1 MNRKKSFGHLLITYT
16 VILLLPV
23 MVMGVLLIFSYMKKL
38 EKNFETLNTKT
49 MEAAAVRMD
58 LLMEDV
64 LAVDYQ
70 LSLDAD
76 VHTLLTRQ
84 IDSNRER
91 VLLLQTIRKTVID
104 CLVNRDGVM
113 GAAIYSQ
120 TNELFIGNSAVYG
133 WQGLMERYFAKS
145 SYSVQEISKALA
157 EVRTAPVW
165 LTSEEY
171 LVYCSRITTPGHEKE
186 GRFLAAVQKGKLLS
200 AWAEVFGPSKV
211 ECAIVYRGQEVILK
225 TEGFEE
231 ELYRAAAHGS
241 KPEGGHL
248 VREYPSEKMGSLTYV
263 YMVDNEHFG
272 GDIARMLRSM
282 CLAILALLLISICLA
297 WRKAKHIRDMY
308 SEVLEE
314 NENLGDQLNLQV
326 EKLNRQLLW
335 NALRGIDH
343 LTPEK
348 QGVYLNNSRIRV
360 LIFRPV
366 GEEAGEQDLLAAAG
380 NCLAAENIRCL
391 MLYQKDPGYILVL
404 GYESE
409 EKLGQSLDRLQAALE
424 GCCGMGIHLGMST
437 PVRNMAK
444 LSNAYERADTALHYC
459 CQLRENGGIVDYGE
473 ISDVEKGKSYYP
485 PEKERQLL
493 RSIRMGLQEEAEI
506 CLGRIGQV
514 NFRERRLPAGEAR
527 KLLVRMLN
535 TLYSLLEILCEDEP
549 EKQEEFDRLSRN
561 VLLIRSPASAF
572 CMLRDSMLSLC
583 QGGAERKVGELRKR
597 IIAYIGENFRDQ
609 ELSLEK
615 MAEEF
620 EMSYYHLSRLFNDCM
635 QMSFTAYIAGLRL
648 EYASEL
654 LQTTGLSV
662 EEVARQAGFLQSG
675 SFIRAF
681 KKYYG
686 VTPGKYREERK
697 KKQ

>member
-23 MVMGVLLIFSYMKKL
+23 IVMGVLLIFSYMKRM
-38 EKNFETLNTKT
+38 EKNFEALNTKT
-49 MEAAAVRMD
+49 MEAAAVRVD

-70 LSLDAD
+70 LSLDMD
-76 VHTLLTRQ
+76 VQRFLSQKHAENGAR
-84 IDSNRER
+84 
-91 VLLLQTIRKTVID
+91 LLLLRDVRDTVSEALIS
-104 CLVNRDGVM
+104 RGGVV
-113 GAAIYSQ
+113 GSAIYSRV
-120 TNELFIGNSAVYG
+120 NDLFVGNSAAFDG
-133 WQGLMERYFAKS
+133 RGLMERYFS
-145 SYSVQEISKALA
+145 QSRLTQEEVFSMLA
-157 EVRTAPVW
+157 QVGVMPIW
-165 LTSEEY
+165 LDSGEY
-171 LVYCSRITTPGHEKE
+171 LIYCSSIMTTGHASE
-186 GRFLAAVQKGKLLS
+186 GMLLAVVSKQTLLS
-200 AWAEVFGPSKV
+200 TWSEVFGSLAA
-211 ECAIVYRGQEVILK
+211 ECAVVYRGQEVILK

-241 KPEGGHL
+241 KPEGGYL

-263 YMVDNEHFG
+263 YTVDNEHFG

-348 QGVYLNNSRIRV
+348 QGVYLKNSRIRV

-409 EKLGQSLDRLQAALE
+409 EKLRKSLDRLQAALE

-459 CQLRENGGIVDYGE
+459 CQLRENGGILDYGE

-561 VLLIRSPASAF
+561 VLLTRSAATAF
-572 CMLRDSMLSLC
+572 GLLRDSMLSLC
-583 QGGAERKVGELRKR
+583 QGGAERKEGELRKR